1 MGGDAYHC
9 LVVRLGMKWAR
20 EVHERW
26 QFDLDRLRN
35 DRS

>member
-9 LVVRLGMKWAR
+9 LVIRSRMKWA
-20 EVHERW
+20 EGVHEFW
-26 QFDLDRLRN
+26 QFDLDRLGN